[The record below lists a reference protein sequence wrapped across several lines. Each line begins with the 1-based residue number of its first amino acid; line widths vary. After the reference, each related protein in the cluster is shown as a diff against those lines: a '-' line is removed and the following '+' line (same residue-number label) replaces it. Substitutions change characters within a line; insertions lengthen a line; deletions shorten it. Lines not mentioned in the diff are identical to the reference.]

1 MESPTLRKSRKKSA
15 VGIAL
20 GAAAIVAL
28 VAGIVLSSGSASAA
42 DNKDKPVID
51 PLIPTGP
58 ITQAEIDACELVLA
72 MDPEPTSYKDDQG
85 RVWTPCV
92 EWWLGIN
99 IPDWPSGMWPGQV
112 PYLHKPADTAEWLG
126 CIAGYLVYK
135 GPLTT
140 AASETFTDEAATV
153 DITKKLSAR
162 RTILRAY
169 MSKRLAELDR
179 QNLATKCQPNV
190 KPLPLPKP
198 NPPPL
203 PPNPDDLSFD
213 LKGNWGH
220 IPEGLRPW
228 LAKLELASGIP
239 GIARAAGV
247 RWWESF
253 RAKQEPVSTAQAKL
267 IADAHP
273 ELARF
278 FVNKSDGA
286 VAKKAIDDD
295 ISKQGWPMPVD
306 YDGWIEGSF
315 GLGDILGSTFVYSGI
330 HTEGKKA
337 GPSGLPFVYTKS
349 AKAAYESYEGQC
361 AALAYIVYRVLF
373 GDLKVVFPAIQAPPE
388 TQDPKKTWISIFSA
402 YAYPQSYKAK
412 TQLALTAAANYEKRA
427 AEIGIDLNKVAF
439 PWPPGMSYKT
449 WDFGDFWAR
458 LLLYAPR
465 TVKHLPGVLDE
476 NEQQGQGFVVQT
488 KAQQQFALQGN
499 VQASIASNIPDGASA
514 PLVVFLHDRDADES
528 QLAGLVLADQVNARL
543 VYLRAPNKGDTG
555 YRWFNAELSTQDPS
569 LAAQLEAATSI
580 VSAAGQQ
587 LVKLYP
593 GTSSV
598 YVVGFGQGAAI
609 AYRLAARGEVAKVMA
624 ISGMLPA
631 SLRLGDNGTTKTVMV
646 SGVHGQDD
654 KIVSPADDAATI
666 ESFIFKTPAKLSLV
680 PGATHT
686 LESMHDAIGAGLVEM
701 LT

>member
-1 MESPTLRKSRKKSA
+1 MVSSTLQKSRKKSA
-15 VGIAL
+15 VGIAI

-28 VAGIVLSSGSASAA
+28 VAGIVLTSGSASAA
-42 DNKDKPVID
+42 DNLPPDD
-51 PLIPTGP
+51 SLIPTGP

-72 MDPEPTSYKDDQG
+72 MDPEPTSYTDDQG

-92 EWWLGIN
+92 EWWLGID
-99 IPDWPSGMWPGQV
+99 IPNWPSGMWPGQV
-112 PYLHKPADTAEWLG
+112 PYLHTPADTAEWLG

-135 GPLTT
+135 GPLAA
-140 AASETFTDEAATV
+140 AASETFTDEAVTV

-169 MSKRLAELDR
+169 VSKRLAELGR
-179 QNLATKCQPNV
+179 QNLATKCQPNI

-198 NPPPL
+198 NPQL

-213 LKGNWGH
+213 LKGNWGG
-220 IPEGLRPW
+220 IPEDLRPW

-253 RAKQEPVSTAQAKL
+253 RAGKPVVSTAEAKA
-267 IADAHP
+267 IAAANP

-278 FVNKSDGA
+278 FVNKNDG
-286 VAKKAIDDD
+286 KKAKEAIDED
-295 ISKQGWPMPVD
+295 IAKQGWPMPVD

-337 GPSGLPFVYTKS
+337 GPSGLPFVFVKS

-361 AALAYIVYRVLF
+361 AALAYIVYRVLY
-373 GDLKVVFPAIQAPPE
+373 GDLKVLVPGIQAAPE
-388 TQDPKKTWISIFSA
+388 KQNPKQSWINIFAA
-402 YAYPQSYKAK
+402 YAYPASYKAK

-427 AEIGIDLNKVAF
+427 AEIGVNLEKVAF

-458 LLLYAPR
+458 LVLYSNR
-465 TVKHLPGVLDE
+465 TVKHLPGVYDE
-476 NEQQGQGFVVQT
+476 NMDAEQQGFVVQT
-488 KAQQQFALQGN
+488 KAQKQFALQGN

-543 VYLRAPNKGDTG
+543 VYLRAPNKGDVG
-555 YRWFNAELSTQDPS
+555 YRWFNADLTNQDPN
-569 LAAQLEAATSI
+569 LANQLEAATNI
-580 VSAAGQQ
+580 VSTAGQQ

-593 GTSSV
+593 GTSQI

-609 AYRLAARGEVAKVMA
+609 AYRLAARGEVAKVLSIA
-624 ISGMLPA
+624 GMLPT
-631 SLRLGDNGTTKTVMV
+631 SLRLADAATTKTATVL
-646 SGVHGQDD
+646 GVHGQDD

-666 ESFIFKTPAKLSLV
+666 ESFIFKSDAKLNVV

-686 LESMHDAIGAGLVEM
+686 LQSLHDAIGLGLVEM